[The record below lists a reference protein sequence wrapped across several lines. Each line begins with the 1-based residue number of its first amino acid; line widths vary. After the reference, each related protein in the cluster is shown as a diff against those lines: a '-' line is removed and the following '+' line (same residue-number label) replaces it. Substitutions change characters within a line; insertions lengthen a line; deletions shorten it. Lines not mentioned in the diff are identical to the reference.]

1 MTGVR
6 WRVVEKL
13 ADDLDEQI
21 TEELLGY
28 LEGQASFGIRPGE
41 TAEQDRLTFNVMDL
55 DLYLDAP
62 LWPELEFAVSEEVMP
77 PSEHLRLRGF
87 LDRLEAFV
95 VRTRAELDRLP
106 EP

>member
-1 MTGVR
+1 
-6 WRVVEKL
+6 
-13 ADDLDEQI
+13 
-21 TEELLGY
+21 
-28 LEGQASFGIRPGE
+28 
-41 TAEQDRLTFNVMDL
+41 MDL